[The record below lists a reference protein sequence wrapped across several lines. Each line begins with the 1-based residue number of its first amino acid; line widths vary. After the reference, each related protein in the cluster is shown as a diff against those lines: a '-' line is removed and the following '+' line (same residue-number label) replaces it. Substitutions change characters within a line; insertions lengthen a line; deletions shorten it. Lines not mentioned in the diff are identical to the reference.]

1 MINLITYEE
10 LQQYGKMTNSI
21 LYVKKGF
28 EIERESKSEMQCILV
43 RTLSCY
49 TGNEAPRIYFELTV
63 QGQDKSIYKSPIYN
77 IGQKDEY
84 TCQSWRVPPMFLP
97 GMKMTMTVDVPDGT
111 VLKICN
117 MSAEHSSY
125 VKDWN
130 EGGLRHNAHLGFWG
144 IAPDNT
150 MPAFE
155 LAAICGFPACIV
167 VPKVTADGI
176 LVCIHDDTIN
186 RTARDEFGNAP
197 KEDKYVWNMTYE
209 ELLKWEYG
217 SYKNEIYKGTKI
229 PRLEDFFALC
239 SRTGMRPMFS
249 THPGLTVEQWGQ
261 VKDMLIR
268 HGLLKNFHIKSFEL
282 DILKT
287 AYTVFGTSIDGYTW
301 DNDRWEEGKAE
312 ETLDINALLEVG
324 IDSTKCRVGI
334 EIPLR
339 DYTES
344 IARKI
349 IDAGLFAAAFD
360 VKNPTTEDYKRLISY
375 GVTEFTEDY
384 HCSMGLNW

>member
-1 MINLITYEE
+1 M
-10 LQQYGKMTNSI
+10 
-21 LYVKKGF
+21 
-28 EIERESKSEMQCILV
+28 
-43 RTLSCY
+43 
-49 TGNEAPRIYFELTV
+49 
-63 QGQDKSIYKSPIYN
+63 
-77 IGQKDEY
+77 
-84 TCQSWRVPPMFLP
+84 
-97 GMKMTMTVDVPDGT
+97 
-111 VLKICN
+111 
-117 MSAEHSSY
+117 
-125 VKDWN
+125 
-130 EGGLRHNAHLGFWG
+130 RHNAHLGFWG

-167 VPKVTADGI
+167 VPKVTADGVI
-176 LVCIHDDTIN
+176 VCIHDDTIN
-186 RTARDEFGNAP
+186 RTARDEYGNAP
-197 KEDKYVWNMTYE
+197 KEDMYVWDMTYD

-229 PRLEDFFALC
+229 PCVEDFFALC

-249 THPGLTVEQWGQ
+249 THPGLTVEQWEQ

-287 AYTVFGTSIDGYTW
+287 AYSVFGTSIDGYTW

-312 ETLDINALLEVG
+312 ETLDINALLNLG
-324 IDSTKCRVGI
+324 IDITKCRVGI

-349 IDAGLFAAAFD
+349 TNAGLFAAAFGIYHR
-360 VKNPTTEDYKRLISY
+360 TAEEYRRLISY